1 MDGAVKS
8 GQSKEKISDFTEI
21 DLEPGIHRYDDERV
35 ERPRLV
41 SEKKK
46 RRNRKLWEP
55 DHQKI
60 VKGID

>member
-1 MDGAVKS
+1 MVGAVKS
-8 GQSKEKISDFTEI
+8 GQSKEKISDFTDL
-21 DLEPGIHRYDDERV
+21 DLEPGLDRYEDKRV
-35 ERPRLV
+35 EGPRLV

-60 VKGID
+60 AKGID